1 MSKSFYTT
9 FGIVLVVSLFIV
21 GGLWGVVLGL
31 WLLTAVVLKVI
42 FCLLAILPL
51 WWVRRVVKRDIS
63 TPSGALNVAMDWWVM
78 TYAILCVVLTI
89 APVSAAFSSP
99 ALDESL
105 VWLQYVVAAL
115 VTLPIGF
122 VVYKT
127 RHHY

>member
-9 FGIVLVVSLFIV
+9 FGIVLVVALFIV

-42 FCLLAILPL
+42 SCLLAILPL
-51 WWVRRVVKRDIS
+51 WWVRRVVQRDIS
-63 TPSGALNVAMDWWVM
+63 TPGGALNVAMDWWVM
-78 TYAILCVVLTI
+78 SYAILCVVFTI

-122 VVYKT
+122 VVYRT